1 MRLVTEPEFHQRI
14 KELLADPRFD
24 SVGSV
29 TGPGRSGAIAAVYA
43 SHILR
48 VPFITYG
55 GKPPLQH
62 GKLLIIDTAI
72 ETGSTMERAVKR
84 YGEQDTLTLACYHE
98 PPRVMFWYESPKP
111 QTYRH
116 EKKMSRDQF
125 ELSRK

>member
-1 MRLVTEPEFHQRI
+1 MLTITESQFSERVRT
-14 KELLADPRFD
+14 LLDDRQYD
-24 SVGSV
+24 CIGSV

-55 GKPPLQH
+55 GTPPWRH

-72 ETGSTMERAVKR
+72 ESGATMARAVRR
-84 YGEQDTLTLACYHE
+84 YGAERTLTLACYTE

-111 QTYRH
+111 QHYRH
-116 EKKMSRDQF
+116 ETKIPHRVTP
-125 ELSRK
+125 LP